1 MLRYMN
7 VTAKQNILIF
17 QVLTVKFVILLNM
30 PKNVMQGVVRLNDNQ
45 RAL

>member
-1 MLRYMN
+1 MN
-7 VTAKQNILIF
+7 VTVRPNILIF
-17 QVLTVKFVILLNM
+17 QVLTVKFVILLKM

>member
-1 MLRYMN
+1 MN
-7 VTAKQNILIF
+7 VTVRPNIHIF
-17 QVLTVKFVILLNM
+17 QVLTVKFVILLKM